1 VLKTSLLKRALNSMN
16 NPSQAFISATLVIIT
31 LLCSGC
37 AVVAV
42 ADAVVTAGATVV
54 KTGVK
59 VTGAVVDAVIP
70 DAKPAKK

>member
-1 VLKTSLLKRALNSMN
+1 MYNRAPAL
-16 NPSQAFISATLVIIT
+16 IIATLLVCT

-54 KTGVK
+54 KTGFK
-59 VTGAVVDAVIP
+59 ATGAVVDAVIP
-70 DAKPAKK
+70 DSKPAKK

>member
-1 VLKTSLLKRALNSMN
+1 MHTPTKPL
-16 NPSQAFISATLVIIT
+16 IIATLIACT

-54 KTGVK
+54 KTGFK